1 VTPEIG
7 LALRPESGRAVET
20 TWIDAPGAALHAG
33 HATPTGAPP
42 WPTVVMSHGWGAV
55 KEMNL
60 DYFVAAFA
68 DAGLASVVFD
78 HRGFGA
84 SEGLRGDIDPQV
96 QVADYRAVLSWAE
109 QRDET
114 DSERLG
120 VWGTSFSGGHVL
132 EVAATDER
140 VRATVS
146 QVPTISGSE
155 NTRRRHDEASMA
167 ALQESFAAEFEAITR
182 GESPTYTPIVAADP
196 GLGSDPDPEHWEAT
210 LPERLPTSS
219 TAEYADAEQAQFYG
233 EMPEP
238 RRRTW
243 RNRVTLGSIGRYAKY
258 EPGQSMQAAAS
269 RPLLVIVA
277 ADDTITPSD
286 LTLDAVR
293 AAGPGVELESV
304 PGGHYNVYSAFR
316 EQLALRAAR
325 FLCEAL
331 AR

>member
-1 VTPEIG
+1 VSPAIA

-20 TWIDAPGAALHAG
+20 TWIEAPGARLHAWYV
-33 HATPTGAPP
+33 TPSNEPP

-60 DYFVAAFA
+60 DYFAAAFA

-84 SEGLRGDIDPQV
+84 SEGLRGDVDPDV

-109 QRDET
+109 GRDQT
-114 DSERLG
+114 DHGRLA

-132 EVAATDER
+132 EVAAADER
-140 VRATVS
+140 VRATVA
-146 QVPTISGSE
+146 QVPTISGPE

-167 ALQESFAAEFEAITR
+167 ALRESFAAEREALSR
-182 GESPTYTPIVAADP
+182 GESPTYVPIVAADP
-196 GLGSDPDPEHWEAT
+196 VLGSDPDLKRWEAALPET
-210 LPERLPTSS
+210 LPASS

-243 RNRVTLGSIGRYAKY
+243 RNRVTLRSIERYAVY
-258 EPGQSMQAAAS
+258 EPGLSMAAAAS
-269 RPLLVIVA
+269 RPLLLVVA
-277 ADDTITPSD
+277 AEDTITPTD
-286 LTLDAVR
+286 LILETARV
-293 AAGPGVELESV
+293 AGPGIEVESV
-304 PGGHYNVYSAFR
+304 PGGHYNVYSTFR
-316 EQLALRAAR
+316 EQLASRAVR
-325 FLCEAL
+325 FFSENL
-331 AR
+331 A